1 MFLHNTAI
9 SPLVATKTRT
19 QHLETTPGVTV
30 PESHPQ
36 PSQRARDLVRGAYD
50 IHVHID
56 PDIIP
61 RRITDLALAKRF
73 NEVELEG
80 FVLKSHYVPTTERA
94 SVVNAAS
101 GSSAC
106 AIGSITLNHGVG
118 GMNACAVEIAARG
131 GARIVWMPTV
141 DAANEARE
149 LEGHVLGT
157 KLPLWAVIQTE
168 MRAQGLGLEPVRV
181 VNESGEILPETL
193 QVLRVIARHDLV
205 LATGHLGRDEIF
217 AVVDAALEEGVKHI
231 VITHPDYP
239 TQDLSIQDQIVLAER
254 GAYLERCVAP
264 SISGKVSWE
273 KMFTAIRATGPEHS
287 VLSTDMGQPKNPPVE
302 DGLPIIADLLL
313 EAGFSD
319 DEVRVMTVTNSRR
332 LVGVQP

>member
-1 MFLHNTAI
+1 MTQAI
-9 SPLVATKTRT
+9 NSP
-19 QHLETTPGVTV
+19 
-30 PESHPQ
+30 SN
-36 PSQRARDLVRGAYD
+36 RAHQLVRGAFD

-61 RRITDLALAKRF
+61 RRITDLELAKRF
-73 NEVELEG
+73 SEVGLEG
-80 FVLKSHYVPTTERA
+80 FVLKSHYAPTAERA

-101 GSSAC
+101 GLSVR

-118 GMNACAVEIAARG
+118 GMNASAVEIAARG

-157 KLPLWAVIQTE
+157 KLPLWAVIQSE
-168 MRAQGLGLEPVRV
+168 MRAQGLGLEPVHV
-181 VNESGEILPETL
+181 VDVAGMVLPETR
-193 QVLRVIARHDLV
+193 QVLRVIARHGLV

-217 AVVDAALEEGVKHI
+217 AVVDVALEEGVKQI
-231 VITHPDYP
+231 IITHPDYP
-239 TQDLSIQDQIVLAER
+239 TQDLSIPDQIALAAR

-264 SISGKVSWE
+264 SISGKVAWE
-273 KMFTAIRATGPEHS
+273 KMFAAIRATGPEHS

-302 DGLPIIADLLL
+302 DGLPIIVDLLL
-313 EAGFSD
+313 EAGFTE
-319 DEVRVMTVTNSRR
+319 DEICVMTVTNSRR
-332 LVGVQP
+332 LAGVQP

>member
-1 MFLHNTAI
+1 M
-9 SPLVATKTRT
+9 P
-19 QHLETTPGVTV
+19 ET
-30 PESHPQ
+30 HPQ

-61 RRITDLALAKRF
+61 RRITDLGLAKRF
-73 NEVELEG
+73 SEVGLEG

-101 GSSAC
+101 GSSVR

-118 GMNACAVEIAARG
+118 GMNASAVEIAARG

-149 LEGHVLGT
+149 LEGHVLGM
-157 KLPLWAVIQTE
+157 KLPLWAIIQTE

-181 VNESGEILPETL
+181 VNESGEVLPETR

-217 AVVDAALEEGVKHI
+217 AVVDAALEEGVKQI
-231 VITHPDYP
+231 IITHPDYP
-239 TQDLSIQDQIVLAER
+239 TQDFSIPDQIALAAR
-254 GAYLERCVAP
+254 GAFLERCVAP

-273 KMFTAIRATGPEHS
+273 KMFTAIRAIGPEHS

-313 EAGFSD
+313 EAGFTD

-332 LVGVQP
+332 LVGVQR